1 MGQLLLFVFRL
12 EEKYSHVI
20 SGCVDEKDPR
30 QPTKLWVKEESHV
43 DSLLDTY
50 IRNLNKNLLKIKVR
64 FYKPT
69 DYMT

>member
-1 MGQLLLFVFRL
+1 MLTIVWFLAQKFIHPYIL
-12 EEKYSHVI
+12 
-20 SGCVDEKDPR
+20 KDPR